1 MAVSIKIN
9 AAARMTQI
17 AQELYD
23 KGTGYSQARRASALD
38 FDKLA
43 IRPNQDTDCSFAQG
57 IIWVKA
63 GLIPV
68 SVLRGTFYSGNIA
81 SVAKRHGFQIISLAG
96 KSLSQIK
103 SLMREGDALVG
114 PGHVV
119 HVGPNGRVLSWE
131 QNELGKASGGKP
143 GRQPGEKVGWRN
155 MYARSR
161 GWAYLMRPPAVKVG
175 PVGLLLGARQSG
187 NATVQNQALGS
198 LSARWKAAVGVW
210 DRVDKASPFM
220 TTIPTGLTGS
230 DVVVVL
236 GSGLTEK
243 GGMSSKLLARCQVAL
258 SIAKSN
264 PSAKLLLSGGKAKQ
278 GNTEAKVA
286 NDWLVGQGVAAS
298 RLILEQKSG
307 STIGNA
313 KHSAALMGGF
323 ARYWLVSHGSHLRRA
338 AYLFESAL
346 ASKGNTV
353 QFAGAVAVPDGTI
366 GKSSLSEVKSYISEV
381 SSLLGVKPVAG
392 VASTPPPG
400 VSTPA
405 VSVKK
410 RTPKRQS
417 TLPVSVQQRIAGAK
431 VDGKRGPETVSKLKA
446 LQKRLGVAQDGVWG
460 PVTARAYLALK
471 GNLRRGSVGPWV
483 RVIQHAGGVTR
494 DGEWGTNT
502 DAAVREM
509 QAWAGVT
516 VDGVVGPAS
525 RIKIII

>member
-161 GWAYLMRPPAVKVG
+161 GWAYLMRPPAVKT
-175 PVGLLLGARQSG
+175 
-187 NATVQNQALGS
+187 AT
-198 LSARWKAAVGVW
+198 
-210 DRVDKASPFM
+210 
-220 TTIPTGLTGS
+220 
-230 DVVVVL
+230 
-236 GSGLTEK
+236 
-243 GGMSSKLLARCQVAL
+243 
-258 SIAKSN
+258 
-264 PSAKLLLSGGKAKQ
+264 
-278 GNTEAKVA
+278 
-286 NDWLVGQGVAAS
+286 AS
-298 RLILEQKSG
+298 RSG
-307 STIGNA
+307 ST
-313 KHSAALMGGF
+313 S
-323 ARYWLVSHGSHLRRA
+323 R
-338 AYLFESAL
+338 
-346 ASKGNTV
+346 
-353 QFAGAVAVPDGTI
+353 
-366 GKSSLSEVKSYISEV
+366 
-381 SSLLGVKPVAG
+381 
-392 VASTPPPG
+392 ST
-400 VSTPA
+400 
-405 VSVKK
+405 VKK

-494 DGEWGTNT
+494 DGVWGTNT

-525 RIKIII
+525 RIKIIN

>member
-57 IIWVKA
+57 IIWVKT

-131 QNELGKASGGKP
+131 RNELGKASGGKP

-161 GWAYLMRPPAVKVG
+161 GWAYLMR
-175 PVGLLLGARQSG
+175 
-187 NATVQNQALGS
+187 
-198 LSARWKAAVGVW
+198 
-210 DRVDKASPFM
+210 
-220 TTIPTGLTGS
+220 
-230 DVVVVL
+230 
-236 GSGLTEK
+236 
-243 GGMSSKLLARCQVAL
+243 
-258 SIAKSN
+258 
-264 PSAKLLLSGGKAKQ
+264 
-278 GNTEAKVA
+278 
-286 NDWLVGQGVAAS
+286 
-298 RLILEQKSG
+298 
-307 STIGNA
+307 
-313 KHSAALMGGF
+313 
-323 ARYWLVSHGSHLRRA
+323 
-338 AYLFESAL
+338 
-346 ASKGNTV
+346 
-353 QFAGAVAVPDGTI
+353 
-366 GKSSLSEVKSYISEV
+366 
-381 SSLLGVKPVAG
+381 
-392 VASTPPPG
+392 PPG

-431 VDGKRGPETVSKLKA
+431 VDGKRGPETISKLKA

-460 PVTARAYLALK
+460 PITARAYLASK

-494 DGEWGTNT
+494 DGKWGTNT

-516 VDGVVGPAS
+516 IDGVVGPAT
-525 RIKIII
+525 RIKIIN

>member
-9 AAARMTQI
+9 AAAARMTQI

-161 GWAYLMRPPAVKVG
+161 GWAYLMRPPAVKVD
-175 PVGLLLGARQSG
+175 PV
-187 NATVQNQALGS
+187 
-198 LSARWKAAVGVW
+198 
-210 DRVDKASPFM
+210 
-220 TTIPTGLTGS
+220 
-230 DVVVVL
+230 
-236 GSGLTEK
+236 
-243 GGMSSKLLARCQVAL
+243 
-258 SIAKSN
+258 
-264 PSAKLLLSGGKAKQ
+264 GKAKQ

-286 NDWLVGQGVAAS
+286 
-298 RLILEQKSG
+298 K
-307 STIGNA
+307 
-313 KHSAALMGGF
+313 
-323 ARYWLVSHGSHLRRA
+323 
-338 AYLFESAL
+338 
-346 ASKGNTV
+346 
-353 QFAGAVAVPDGTI
+353 
-366 GKSSLSEVKSYISEV
+366 
-381 SSLLGVKPVAG
+381 
-392 VASTPPPG
+392 
-400 VSTPA
+400 
-405 VSVKK
+405 KK

-460 PVTARAYLALK
+460 PITARAYLASK

-494 DGEWGTNT
+494 DGVWGTNT

-509 QAWAGVT
+509 QAWAGIT
-516 VDGVVGPAS
+516 IDGVVGPAS
-525 RIKIII
+525 RIKIIN